1 MPNLFPEGQN
11 QPMYNTADAALIF
24 ILAVYEFF
32 RRTGDA
38 EFVRSMYPVMEE
50 ILENYR
56 NGTDYHIHMDGDG
69 LICAGSDLEQVDMDG
84 CAVWGKSFLT
94 PRHGKARGDQ
104 CLLV

>member
-1 MPNLFPEGQN
+1 
-11 QPMYNTADAALIF
+11 MYNTADAALIF

-69 LICAGSDLEQVDMDG
+69 LICAGSDLEQV
-84 CAVWGKSFLT
+84 T
-94 PRHGKARGDQ
+94 
-104 CLLV
+104 